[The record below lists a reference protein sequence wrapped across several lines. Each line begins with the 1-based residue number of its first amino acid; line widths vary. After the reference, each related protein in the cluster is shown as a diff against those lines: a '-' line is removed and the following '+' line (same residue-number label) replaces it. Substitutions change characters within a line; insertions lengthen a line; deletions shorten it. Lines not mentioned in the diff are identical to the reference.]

1 MKQQWAAAELLDHWR
16 LTDTEKELANQ
27 YHTGSNRVACALLMK
42 YFQREGRFSRRKQD
56 IPRVIVEY
64 IADQLYLTPATFGS
78 YKWERGTIDRHR
90 SRIRRFLSV
99 RTGTTA
105 DANSVLTWLK
115 THTRY
120 LEEHNL
126 DRLKE
131 TVYERYKE
139 LKIEPPQPKRIERM
153 VHSAVRSADEGLYS
167 KIEAQLT
174 PEIREKLDALIN
186 EHTQIPAAPAFSDLK
201 NEAGGSTLENVL
213 SETAKLERI
222 RAIALPG
229 NLFAE
234 VSHKRLLWC
243 KQRIAVEDL
252 SEIRRHPP
260 QVRYSLLAAFC
271 TVRATEIT
279 DTLVELLIAVIHKMG
294 SRAKRIVD
302 REVVRDIK
310 RVQGKNRLLYQVA
323 SASLDQP
330 GGTVKEVIYPIAP
343 EQTLRDL
350 VTEYKQGGLY
360 EERIQTIMRGSYSN
374 HYRRMVPY
382 ILQAL
387 TFHAAHSS
395 SRPVIDALAL
405 MQKYAETGIAF
416 YPEEEAIPIE
426 GVVKA
431 DQLEL
436 IQQGQRIN
444 RINYELCVLKAARE
458 KLRCKEIYV
467 QEAYRYR
474 NPDEDLP
481 QDFPVQR
488 QRYYGDLALPLS
500 ADEFIVQQKAEMKQ
514 ALEEFDRYL
523 PINGKVEITKKNG
536 RQWIKLTPVDPQPEP
551 KNLVSLK
558 AEIGSRWKQLYLL
571 DMLKEGDLRV
581 GFTSLLKSPT
591 PHENLP
597 REILRR
603 RLLLCLFGLGTNAGI
618 KRVASGSQTES
629 YRDLLYI
636 LHRYISKDGLRS
648 AIAEIANAILRE
660 RNTAIW
666 GEATSCASDS
676 KKFGAW
682 DQNLLTEWHI
692 RYRGPGIMVYWHV
705 EKKALCI
712 YSQIKRCS
720 SSEVAAMKEFYD
732 TRRTWRSRR
741 TTLTATARTRR
752 HSPSATSSAFNCCPG
767 LRELAGRNS
776 TGRKRVP
783 RTPTQ
788 TSSRCS
794 PVRSTGS

>member
-1 MKQQWAAAELLDHWR
+1 MKQQWAAAELLDHWK
-16 LTDTEKELANQ
+16 LTDTEKGLVNQ

-42 YFQREGRFSRRKQD
+42 YFQREGRFPRRKQD

-64 IADQLYLTPATFGS
+64 IADQLYLTPAAFGS

-174 PEIREKLDALIN
+174 PEIREKLDALLN

-201 NEAGGSTLENVL
+201 NEAGGPTLENVL

-343 EQTLRDL
+343 EQGVVTTLL
-350 VTEYKQGGLY
+350 SPVIATSLATG
-360 EERIQTIMRGSYSN
+360 
-374 HYRRMVPY
+374 
-382 ILQAL
+382 AA
-387 TFHAAHSS
+387 TFHKAQTATFDTGRP
-395 SRPVIDALAL
+395 RPVAVNTPARALANL
-405 MQKYAETGIAF
+405 WLFIGERLDSNWARGPETRGRARGICF
-416 YPEEEAIPIE
+416 RR
-426 GVVKA
+426 KR
-431 DQLEL
+431 
-436 IQQGQRIN
+436 QRI
-444 RINYELCVLKAARE
+444 
-458 KLRCKEIYV
+458 
-467 QEAYRYR
+467 
-474 NPDEDLP
+474 
-481 QDFPVQR
+481 F
-488 QRYYGDLALPLS
+488 
-500 ADEFIVQQKAEMKQ
+500 
-514 ALEEFDRYL
+514 
-523 PINGKVEITKKNG
+523 
-536 RQWIKLTPVDPQPEP
+536 
-551 KNLVSLK
+551 
-558 AEIGSRWKQLYLL
+558 
-571 DMLKEGDLRV
+571 
-581 GFTSLLKSPT
+581 
-591 PHENLP
+591 
-597 REILRR
+597 
-603 RLLLCLFGLGTNAGI
+603 
-618 KRVASGSQTES
+618 
-629 YRDLLYI
+629 
-636 LHRYISKDGLRS
+636 LRS
-648 AIAEIANAILRE
+648 
-660 RNTAIW
+660 
-666 GEATSCASDS
+666 
-676 KKFGAW
+676 
-682 DQNLLTEWHI
+682 
-692 RYRGPGIMVYWHV
+692 P
-705 EKKALCI
+705 
-712 YSQIKRCS
+712 
-720 SSEVAAMKEFYD
+720 
-732 TRRTWRSRR
+732 SRR
-741 TTLTATARTRR
+741 GEPAR
-752 HSPSATSSAFNCCPG
+752 
-767 LRELAGRNS
+767 
-776 TGRKRVP
+776 
-783 RTPTQ
+783 
-788 TSSRCS
+788 
-794 PVRSTGS
+794 